1 MSGKTRGEGNIV
13 GEKWWRLEGG
23 RDDNGDGAV
32 ANVIALPRS
41 FPRVRGNQ
49 ENNEWLGCSATALSR
64 RERTS
69 RDRERERKRE
79 MMVQVEKR
87 ETEFWPRCS
96 RWPGFH
102 TGER

>member
-1 MSGKTRGEGNIV
+1 M
-13 GEKWWRLEGG
+13 GEKWWRHQGG
-23 RDDNGDGAV
+23 RDDDGGGVV

-49 ENNEWLGCSATALSR
+49 ENNEWLGCSATALALGEKESKKR
-64 RERTS
+64 
-69 RDRERERKRE
+69 RERERGRE
-79 MMVQVEKR
+79 TAEVEKR